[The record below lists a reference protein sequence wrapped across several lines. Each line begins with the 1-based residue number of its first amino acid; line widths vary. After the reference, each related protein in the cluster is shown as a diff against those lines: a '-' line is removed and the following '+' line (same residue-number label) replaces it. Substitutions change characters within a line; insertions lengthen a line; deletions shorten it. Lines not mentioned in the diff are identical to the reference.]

1 MEFERQSIQ
10 KSFWRYWKGLKAF
23 WSFKLRLC
31 SGWKCHYLYLF
42 EWCGQ
47 RFGYYQSLYYCMTYA
62 FMDQRPQPHPLFPLA
77 HRTKA
82 QEFTFQNS
90 CTAIAS
96 WQKISPYIVL
106 NNLHNI
112 LDSGI
117 YYYFLNVLWM
127 WCLSCL
133 SKLIRSWEGRSHMKT
148 KKHKLQPFCT
158 HLVWHLLRT

>member
-1 MEFERQSIQ
+1 MQWVEMPLFVSIWMMRP
-10 KSFWRYWKGLKAF
+10 KIWLLSESL
-23 WSFKLRLC
+23 LLHDLC
-31 SGWKCHYLYLF
+31 FYGPKTTASP
-42 EWCGQ
+42 
-47 RFGYYQSLYYCMTYA
+47 S
-62 FMDQRPQPHPLFPLA
+62 FPLA

-127 WCLSCL
+127 WCLLCL